1 MDKITK
7 KQRSRNM
14 AAIRNKGNQTTEVAF
29 SKLLRTNKITGW
41 RRHSRR
47 LAGTPDFILP
57 KSKTAIFIDGCFWHG
72 CPKCK
77 TNPKTNA
84 KYWKTKIANNQKRDK
99 EVKKQLVR
107 EGWKVLRFWEHEIKR
122 NPNRIIKKIFFNL
135 FCKQVLT

>member
-1 MDKITK
+1 
-7 KQRSRNM
+7 
-14 AAIRNKGNQTTEVAF
+14 
-29 SKLLRTNKITGW
+29 
-41 RRHSRR
+41 
-47 LAGTPDFILP
+47 
-57 KSKTAIFIDGCFWHG
+57 IFIDGCFWHG